1 MPPFYF
7 SRSVVCVCFLQS
19 FAYLGTVVSL
29 GFVKDPAVAKLLST
43 HIGTKIM
50 NTLVVSAHAED
61 SGAPQLCV

>member
-1 MPPFYF
+1 MTGPE
-7 SRSVVCVCFLQS
+7 SATVRCATIQS

-50 NTLVVSAHAED
+50 NTLVVSPHIL
-61 SGAPQLCV
+61 SILRRWVL